1 MPLEWVKKKKKH
13 QPVIKP
19 KFEVATWKGGGL
31 NLRAYFNQVGE
42 PQWLF
47 ERVHQHLTGQC
58 EGGVYLR
65 RNIGSLKDTMQAF
78 QVPLTELSYKGV
90 DHVVSEE
97 EPWTDHTLTSRALLV
112 FLFFAAKHK
121 RNSAEGKVAAF
132 HFSSSWL
139 LHCWKHLAMNH
150 HLLLAFAYLM
160 RIGVCRGWRFALHH
174 KV

>member
-19 KFEVATWKGGGL
+19 NFEVATWKGGGL

-65 RNIGSLKDTMQAF
+65 RNIESLKDTMQAF

-112 FLFFAAKHK
+112 FLFFAAKPPTK
-121 RNSAEGKVAAF
+121 K
-132 HFSSSWL
+132 FSRRKGCSPFISLQVGCFIAGSTWQ
-139 LHCWKHLAMNH
+139 
-150 HLLLAFAYLM
+150 
-160 RIGVCRGWRFALHH
+160 
-174 KV
+174 